1 MENIKE
7 IIAKNLTELRKSHKM
22 TQQQLADKLG
32 YSPKAVSRWE
42 RAETLP
48 DIEMLCR
55 ICEMY
60 GVRFEYLLKEEQP
73 APSKNPN
80 IIVKNTTSKL
90 SITAIAFLTVWIIA
104 STAFMYAG
112 AFGMPRAWMFFIWAL
127 PTSGAV
133 LMICNH
139 KWGNR
144 ILGFITMSYTNWT
157 LILALYLQLLSYNM
171 WMLFITGVPVQLILL
186 LSLTLK
192 KENTKDQR

>member
-7 IIAKNLTELRKSHKM
+7 VIAKNLTELRRSHKM

-42 RAETLP
+42 RGETLP

-55 ICEMY
+55 ICDMY

-80 IIVKNTTSKL
+80 IIVKDTKSKL
-90 SITAIAFLTVWIIA
+90 SITAIAFLTVWIVA
-104 STAFMYAG
+104 SVGFMYSRV
-112 AFGMPRAWMFFIWAL
+112 FGMPNAWMLFIWAL
-127 PTSGAV
+127 PASALA

-144 ILGFITMSYTNWT
+144 ILGFCVRSYLTWT
-157 LILALYLQLLSYNM
+157 LILALYLHFIEYNM
-171 WMLFITGVPVQLILL
+171 WMLFITGVPIELILL
-186 LSLTLK
+186 ISLTLK
-192 KENTKDQR
+192 KENGKN